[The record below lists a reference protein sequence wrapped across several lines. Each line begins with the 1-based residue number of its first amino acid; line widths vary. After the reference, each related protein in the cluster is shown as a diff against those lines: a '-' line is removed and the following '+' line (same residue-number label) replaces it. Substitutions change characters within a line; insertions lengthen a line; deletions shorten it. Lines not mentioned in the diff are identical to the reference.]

1 MDILNTVFQEIQDQ
15 LGIKPNLI
23 IKAVDGGADIA
34 IKLVDEGGNVMR
46 MSRFVCSVDLAR
58 RSTTEIL
65 LPLCGEVQDLLN
77 AVRKAKS
84 EMFYENLMDG
94 VIPDDLPV
102 N

>member
-1 MDILNTVFQEIQDQ
+1 
-15 LGIKPNLI
+15 
-23 IKAVDGGADIA
+23 
-34 IKLVDEGGNVMR
+34 MR

-65 LPLCGEVQDLLN
+65 LPLCGEMQDLLN

-84 EMFYENLMDG
+84 EMFYDELMSG
-94 VIPDDLPV
+94 AMPSDLPI